1 MREGTGALKCPK
13 CGVTTGSND
22 YCPECGEPLTI
33 ECPKCGT
40 TWRFWENIKYCPNC
54 GSKAE
59 KRGVEKKVKSIK
71 STSAVS
77 MIR

>member
-33 ECPKCGT
+33 GCPECET
-40 TWRFWENIKYCPNC
+40 TWRFWENIKFCPNC
-54 GSKAE
+54 GAK
-59 KRGVEKKVKSIK
+59 VEKIGVKPTRRSIRN
-71 STSAVS
+71 TSVAS
-77 MIR
+77 R